1 MQGNARP
8 RAVGR
13 PVSAVRRRVGRA
25 FQPDSAARRAAALAV
40 GTDLREPPCPRVP
53 PSGTRKVHH
62 PAHARERS
70 LAGPRPSERRPCP
83 ALRDHPP
90 APLPPLLRPA
100 RRERRRREE
109 GEHVG
114 SNVNGRYPPAVQA
127 VPTSPDDRGRS
138 SARYRPAPPFSR
150 SPSPPNPLP
159 LHPRHQVQGATRS
172 RRHGLEQVGGGGGVS
187 FHGFQSLEDPPAD
200 DRVGVLHIAHV
211 PHQLASALVCDCRS
225 WAHARPD
232 TARGAQPRAVVA
244 PAGTWVSTA
253 LGLCVAALQTSVW
266 T

>member
-1 MQGNARP
+1 MAGE
-8 RAVGR
+8 GR
-13 PVSAVRRRVGRA
+13 
-25 FQPDSAARRAAALAV
+25 
-40 GTDLREPPCPRVP
+40 T
-53 PSGTRKVHH
+53 H
-62 PAHARERS
+62 PAHIGGRRSPGTHPGWKAPQRSTRRPMQPPDGGWVDFPAPASAPRGARLCPEGRGGTS
-70 LAGPRPSERRPCP
+70 GSTAPGRPSRT
-83 ALRDHPP
+83 
-90 APLPPLLRPA
+90 
-100 RRERRRREE
+100 
-109 GEHVG
+109 
-114 SNVNGRYPPAVQA
+114 
-127 VPTSPDDRGRS
+127 TSPDGRGS
-138 SARYRPAPPFSR
+138 SLARYRPAPLSTV
-150 SPSPPNPLP
+150 PLP
-159 LHPRHQVQGATRS
+159 LQPRHQVQAVTGG
-172 RRHGLEQVGGGGGVS
+172 RRHSLEQVRGGGGVS

>member
-40 GTDLREPPCPRVP
+40 GTDLREPPCPRVSRPARSTTQPTPGSAHWPAPGRPNVAPVP
-53 PSGTRKVHH
+53 PCGITPRPPCLPYCVPQGGSGADGRRGSTS
-62 PAHARERS
+62 AATS
-70 LAGPRPSERRPCP
+70 TAAIPRPSKP
-83 ALRDHPP
+83 
-90 APLPPLLRPA
+90 
-100 RRERRRREE
+100 
-109 GEHVG
+109 
-114 SNVNGRYPPAVQA
+114 YPPARTTGVDPRRGTGPRRRSA
-127 VPTSPDDRGRS
+127 VP
-138 SARYRPAPPFSR
+138 PP
-150 SPSPPNPLP
+150 PPNPLP